1 MTAIRSFCKTL
12 CIGAGTFL
20 IAGAACAQGTP
31 WFAAINGASN
41 EVYIADLDPV
51 TGMQGS
57 GGFYL
62 DAGNIID
69 QNFRGFAFAP
79 DGTPWFAAINGASNE
94 VYIADLDPVTGMQ
107 GSGGFYLDAG
117 NIIDQNFRGFAF
129 APDAAVVTPGVPEP
143 ASWAML
149 IAGFGLVGGAMR
161 RQVKRR
167 AA

>member
-31 WFAAINGASN
+31 WFAAANSASKQ
-41 EVYIADLDPV
+41 VFIGDLDPV
-51 TGMQGS
+51 TGIRGNV
-57 GGFYL
+57 GFYL
-62 DAGNIID
+62 DAGNILD
-69 QNFRGFAFAP
+69 QNFRGFTFAP
-79 DGTPWFAAINGASNE
+79 DGTPWFAAVNSASNQ
-94 VYIADLDPVTGMQ
+94 IFIGDLDTVTGIR
-107 GSGGFYLDAG
+107 GNVGFYLDAG
-117 NIIDQNFRGFAF
+117 NILDQNFRGFTF

-149 IAGFGLVGGAMR
+149 IAGFGLIGGAMR

>member
-31 WFAAINGASN
+31 WFAAANSASKQ
-41 EVYIADLDPV
+41 VFIGDLDPV
-51 TGMQGS
+51 TGIRGNV
-57 GGFYL
+57 GFYL
-62 DAGNIID
+62 DAGNILD
-69 QNFRGFAFAP
+69 QNFRGF
-79 DGTPWFAAINGASNE
+79 T
-94 VYIADLDPVTGMQ
+94 
-107 GSGGFYLDAG
+107 
-117 NIIDQNFRGFAF
+117 F